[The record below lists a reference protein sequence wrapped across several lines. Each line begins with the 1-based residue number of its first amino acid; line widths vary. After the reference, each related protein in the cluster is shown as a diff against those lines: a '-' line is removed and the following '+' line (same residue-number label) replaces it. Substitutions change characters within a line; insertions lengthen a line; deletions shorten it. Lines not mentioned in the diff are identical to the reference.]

1 MWFGPVRTTRPATTG
16 IATEENAMKTIALI
30 AAGLLAGSGL
40 AHAEDATTVV
50 GSPLVAHVPYQPSD
64 LVTAHGVRELRG
76 RVRNAAHELCQP
88 SEQSFMATF
97 NALNCLRPT
106 LRDAF
111 AQVDSAVAR
120 SRSGQQANAGSIS
133 VLAR

>member
-1 MWFGPVRTTRPATTG
+1 
-16 IATEENAMKTIALI
+16 MKTIALI

-50 GSPLVAHVPYQPSD
+50 GSPFVAHVPYQPSD
-64 LVTAHGVRELRG
+64 LATDQGVRKLRS
-76 RVRNAAHELCQP
+76 RVHAAALEVCQP
-88 SEQSFMATF
+88 SEDAFSPTYNQI
-97 NALNCLRPT
+97 NCLSPT

-111 AQVDSAVAR
+111 AQLDSAVAR
-120 SRSGQQANAGSIS
+120 SRSGEQASAGSIS